1 MLIFSLNENARKR
14 RYKLEV
20 SAYSLLTIIYFFV
33 FCLLNQKM
41 SKLDIGTIHA
51 DKMSIK
57 CQFGIFMFAF
67 ATRTLYYI
75 IQIMVSLDF
84 NYTSALLEALFLIWW
99 VIIPLTYMLFMH
111 NRTFSQVLRK
121 QRMKQITS

>member
-1 MLIFSLNENARKR
+1 
-14 RYKLEV
+14 
-20 SAYSLLTIIYFFV
+20 
-33 FCLLNQKM
+33 M

-111 NRTFSQVLRK
+111 NRTFSQVL
-121 QRMKQITS
+121 